1 MRLSAFAVSDIG
13 CLRRENEDSYLCDEQ
28 AGLFGVADGI
38 GGLPGGAQASQQAL
52 VALQNWLGRQGD
64 RANLDYEAA
73 LREVNEIVHDLGRR
87 ISPRCGIGTTLTV
100 GHLQADA
107 LHLLHVG
114 DSFLF
119 RLRHGS
125 LEVLTS
131 EHNVANEMKLRAARG
146 QSPFGL
152 HDNPAALTRC
162 IGQPPPIEGDHSA
175 HLLSPGDRYLFCTD
189 GITRCISHR
198 EIVEHLRAAIQ
209 PEGAARALVTLAN
222 NRGGLDNSTAVV
234 LFVD

>member
-13 CLRRENEDSYLCDEQ
+13 CVRRENEDSFLCDEQ
-28 AGLFGVADGI
+28 TGLFGIADGI
-38 GGLPGGAQASQQAL
+38 GGLPGGAQASRQAL
-52 VALQNWLGRQGD
+52 LALQAWLDRQPAGV
-64 RANLDYEAA
+64 ALDYEAA
-73 LREVNEIVHDLGRR
+73 VREVNAAVHDLGRR

-100 GHLQADA
+100 GHIAADT

-119 RLRHGS
+119 RLRRGT
-125 LEVLTS
+125 LEVLTR

-162 IGQPPPIEGDHSA
+162 IGQPPPLAGDCSA
-175 HLLSPGDRYLFCTD
+175 HPLAPGDRYLFCTD
-189 GITRCISHR
+189 GITRCVSQP
-198 EIVEHLRAAIQ
+198 EIVDRLQATAE
-209 PEGAARALVTLAN
+209 PEPAARALVELAN
-222 NRGGLDNSTAVV
+222 SRGGLDNATAVV

>member
-13 CLRRENEDSYLCDEQ
+13 CLRRENEDSFLCDGQ

-38 GGLPGGAQASQQAL
+38 GGLPGGAQASQGAL
-52 VALQNWLGRQGD
+52 VALQSWLGRQPQ
-64 RANLDYEAA
+64 RAGLDYLEA
-73 LREVNEIVHDLGRR
+73 LREVNEAVHDLGRR
-87 ISPRCGIGTTLTV
+87 ISPRCGIGTTLTI
-100 GHLQADA
+100 GHVDHDT
-107 LHLLHVG
+107 LHVLHVG

-119 RLRHGS
+119 RLRHGA
-125 LEVLTS
+125 LDVLTR

-162 IGQPPPIEGDHSA
+162 IGQPPPVEGDLSA
-175 HLLSPGDRYLFCTD
+175 HPLASGDRYLFCTD
-189 GITRCISHR
+189 GITRCISQP
-198 EIVEHLRAAIQ
+198 EIVDRLLAAAQ
-209 PEGAARALVTLAN
+209 PDQAARALVELAN
-222 NRGGLDNSTAVV
+222 TRGGLDNSTAVV